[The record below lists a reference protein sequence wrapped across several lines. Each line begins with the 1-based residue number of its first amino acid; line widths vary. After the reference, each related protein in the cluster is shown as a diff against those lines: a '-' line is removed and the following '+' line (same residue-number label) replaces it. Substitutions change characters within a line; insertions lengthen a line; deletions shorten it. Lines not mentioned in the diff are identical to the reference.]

1 MFIMFLFYKGVFLIL
16 KKKKWGGGGTW
27 LISLSAIDWFGHLP
41 LTIFCYQLSGLD

>member
-1 MFIMFLFYKGVFLIL
+1 MFIMFLFYKGVFLI
-16 KKKKWGGGGTW
+16 KKKKSGGGTW